1 MGCQRNV
8 DIWQRM
14 LKVRA
19 LVIKPKQDMDMWIK
33 FANLCRKS
41 GRLNLAEKSLNLLLE
56 EGSPENP
63 SRAPPQVVYAQ
74 LKYMWAKGQ
83 RPEALRHLVDFTTRM
98 SQDLGLNPND
108 LITQP
113 LPSEGPGIPK
123 HVEDYTRLLARCFLK
138 QGEWQI
144 ALNNN
149 WRTETSE
156 IILGAYLLATHFDD
170 KWYKAWHNW
179 ALANFEVISLYTSQN
194 APSSNGITSNKI
206 EFWRKSVM
214 EIQMI

>member
-1 MGCQRNV
+1 MGQ
-8 DIWQRM
+8 
-14 LKVRA
+14 
-19 LVIKPKQDMDMWIK
+19 
-33 FANLCRKS
+33 
-41 GRLNLAEKSLNLLLE
+41 
-56 EGSPENP
+56 
-63 SRAPPQVVYAQ
+63 
-74 LKYMWAKGQ
+74 GQ

-123 HVEDYTRLLARCFLK
+123 HVEEYTKLLARCFLK

-144 ALNNN
+144 ALNSN
-149 WRTETSE
+149 WRSETSE
-156 IILGAYLLATHFDD
+156 IILGAYLLATHFDN

-194 APSSNGITSNKI
+194 TSANNKI
-206 EFWRKSVM
+206 EILQDERNGSTEDGHSELKRAEQQKQQQSSSSSSNNKLILYQSKLFKDMSYHLSKDSFILLLYP
-214 EIQMI
+214 IQTLFRIC

>member
-1 MGCQRNV
+1 
-8 DIWQRM
+8 
-14 LKVRA
+14 
-19 LVIKPKQDMDMWIK
+19 
-33 FANLCRKS
+33 
-41 GRLNLAEKSLNLLLE
+41 
-56 EGSPENP
+56 
-63 SRAPPQVVYAQ
+63 
-74 LKYMWAKGQ
+74 
-83 RPEALRHLVDFTTRM
+83 M

-123 HVEDYTRLLARCFLK
+123 HVEEYTKLLARCFLK

-156 IILGAYLLATHFDD
+156 IILGAYLLATHFDN

-179 ALANFEVISLYTSQN
+179 ALANFEVISVYTTQSNTSSSAGNSNFGSQGDIVEQN
-194 APSSNGITSNKI
+194 DQIKLAFLCTRDWGKSKITTSKYDSYGSSAETCYS
-206 EFWRKSVM
+206 FH
-214 EIQMI
+214 

>member
-1 MGCQRNV
+1 
-8 DIWQRM
+8 
-14 LKVRA
+14 
-19 LVIKPKQDMDMWIK
+19 
-33 FANLCRKS
+33 
-41 GRLNLAEKSLNLLLE
+41 
-56 EGSPENP
+56 
-63 SRAPPQVVYAQ
+63 
-74 LKYMWAKGQ
+74 
-83 RPEALRHLVDFTTRM
+83 M

-123 HVEDYTRLLARCFLK
+123 HVEEYTKLLARCFLK

-144 ALNNN
+144 LLNNN

-179 ALANFEVISLYTSQN
+179 ALANFEVISLFTSQN
-194 APSSNGITSNKI
+194 NNGNNGTINVSQGEIINK
-206 EFWRKSVM
+206 K
-214 EIQMI
+214 MIKLLHHLMNNLNSHRDRYNLQILYRWMLFSDMLFHQ